1 MRSIAA
7 CYSEHAIKISDS
19 YCSGPSNHASLSQN
33 CSPSIPDSVSCV
45 YKVKLSTQ
53 KHLLITLAWRD
64 RFVFEGLD
72 VYIHDSIIS
81 SSSRKRA
88 GNSVHQLQEI
98 KGASTFQS
106 RDSKIEI
113 FWDLSAACFDAGPQ
127 PVRGFYVVVMVD
139 SELGLVLGDTDNEEV
154 RKKCL
159 KEKTAPLRPSLVSR
173 SEHFSGKTTY
183 STKAQFS
190 DAGTTHDILIKCGG
204 DEEDGSKNPVLS
216 VWIDGKETFQ
226 VKRLRWNFRGN
237 RIIFLDGLLVD
248 MMWDL
253 HQWFFKEQ
261 SGRAVFMFRTR
272 SGLDS
277 RLWLDDEVE
286 KKNLEHDGRDRPE
299 FSLLISARKNP
310 SWVILSICLRFFFFL
325 IYWGF

>member
-19 YCSGPSNHASLSQN
+19 YCSGLQTMH
-33 CSPSIPDSVSCV
+33 SVSCV

-72 VYIHDSIIS
+72 ICIDDSIS
-81 SSSRKRA
+81 SSLRKRA
-88 GNSVHQLQEI
+88 GNSVHKLQEI

-106 RDSKIEI
+106 CDSKIEI

-159 KEKTAPLRPSLVSR
+159 MEKTAPLRPSLVSR

-190 DAGTTHDILIKCGG
+190 DTGTTHDILIKCGG

-216 VWIDGKETFQ
+216 VWIDDKETFQ

-286 KKNLEHDGRDRPE
+286 KKNLGHEGRDRPG

-310 SWVILSICLRFFFFL
+310 
-325 IYWGF
+325 G

>member
-19 YCSGPSNHASLSQN
+19 YCSGPSNHAYLSQN

-53 KHLLITLAWRD
+53 KAPLDHPRLARQI
-64 RFVFEGLD
+64 R
-72 VYIHDSIIS
+72 
-81 SSSRKRA
+81 
-88 GNSVHQLQEI
+88 
-98 KGASTFQS
+98 
-106 RDSKIEI
+106 
-113 FWDLSAACFDAGPQ
+113 PQ

-159 KEKTAPLRPSLVSR
+159 MEKTAPLRPSLVSR

-190 DAGTTHDILIKCGG
+190 DTGTTHDILIKCGG

-216 VWIDGKETFQ
+216 VWIDDKETFQ

-286 KKNLEHDGRDRPE
+286 KKNLEHEGRDRPG

-310 SWVILSICLRFFFFL
+310 
-325 IYWGF
+325 G